1 MLDNWGSAVCCCCC
15 CGCTQFIFTENLQ
28 NTKGMNGKR
37 ERFDSVCGGGRT
49 DGRTDGREE
58 RGGGSDEDI
67 G

>member
-1 MLDNWGSAVCCCCC
+1 
-15 CGCTQFIFTENLQ
+15 
-28 NTKGMNGKR
+28 MNGKR
-37 ERFDSVCGGGRT
+37 ERVDSVCGGGRT